1 MITCDAIIDTTK
13 TVPTNFKEKKVAC
26 KKKKIIYLVYLSLL
40 IVFTATLQTMKQNK
54 NTYCHILPQRTNQKS
69 FVLIIYYKNG

>member
-13 TVPTNFKEKKVAC
+13 TVPIKFQRKKGSVE
-26 KKKKIIYLVYLSLL
+26 KKKIIYLVYLSLL

-54 NTYCHILPQRTNQKS
+54 NTYCHILPQRTN
-69 FVLIIYYKNG
+69 